1 MRVTPKPF
9 CLRSSAGL
17 LRARFSLS
25 NRSLLGVIAGVSFA
39 ALLGSPVVQ
48 AQTATPL
55 LATPTVR
62 VTAPVSN
69 DTLVTLKGNV
79 HPMAQ
84 ARYDQGAASTSLAT
98 GKMELLLRRSPAQE
112 EALREYMGGLQNPH
126 SASYRK
132 WLTPT
137 SYGASFG
144 IAAQDLQ
151 TVETWLESEGF
162 KIEGVPASGN
172 MIQFSG
178 TFGQVGQAFH
188 TSMHSYVIK
197 GVQHYSNTSDP
208 EIPAALAPVIKA
220 ISPLNDFH
228 SKPFSVLGPRSQMKQ
243 TAGGM
248 QVVSRL
254 AGSAAT
260 PQFTDTTGGDF
271 LYVTASDAAT
281 IYDAPNSLNR
291 ASGIT
296 PTTGGGV
303 TGTST
308 GAGVNIG
315 LVGDSDLQT
324 SDYLNYRTFFLNETS
339 PANPTLVVDGV
350 DPGVIPGGEGEEA
363 LLDAENAAALA
374 PGANIYFYSSNDDLL
389 EDGAL
394 DAAVRAIEDNNVAVL
409 SVSFGECEADLGPD
423 GNEVLSEDWQQAAAQ
438 GITVVVAAGDSGSAA
453 CDSDAGANAQY
464 GLAVSGFA
472 STPYNIAVGGTDF
485 DLLSLANNFATYVG
499 GDSSTNLYEGSA
511 LGYIPEN
518 PWNDSISNNPPGGF
532 STNIATQ
539 YPIAEGS
546 TTTTTIVAAGGGG
559 PSTLGACPSGEVD
572 ENGNCVGGST
582 GYPIP
587 SFQSRETVSGA
598 FRGVP
603 DVSLFASPGNQHDAT
618 WAFCS
623 DSNIDQDTTQTY
635 VDCQVGS
642 DGSFYLDGIG
652 GTSAPTPAFAGV
664 LGMIIQSIGAG
675 QRLGLANQ
683 VIYNLQAGTSGGSI
697 FHDVTAGNNSVPCVS
712 GSTTCGTNDFE
723 AGYNAGT
730 GYDLATG
737 LGSVDISKLVSA
749 WPSASFTATSTA
761 LSLNGGT
768 AQVTIVHGT
777 AVTLA
782 TTVAPST
789 ATGTVSVV
797 GPTSAAGAAVNVNI
811 PLTSGAGSQSVDYLP
826 GGSYSIHAYY
836 PGDAT
841 DAPSTSAAIPVTVTP
856 EASTAFLTVDIYNP
870 DTPNT
875 NPAQDPASATYG
887 EYGFVYVTPANTNA
901 TTAGSNGPATGM
913 VTLVNNGASYG
924 TQALNSTGTAAF
936 PLYGAAPGT
945 YSFGASYGGDNSYSA
960 STTTASV
967 PLTITKGPTMLY
979 IAASSTSIPASGSAT
994 ISVELDTDSE
1004 SAVYPSGAITLSNG
1018 STSFPGTATNG
1029 VDGNG
1034 ADAIFE
1040 TFTVTGASLASGS
1053 NTLTASYGGDTNYL
1067 GAGSVSVAVNNSGGS
1082 STSAG
1087 FNLTG
1092 PTNGITVTT
1101 PGTAATGAISIAP
1114 TNGFSGTV
1122 ALSCQVSLSVGSAAP
1137 TCSVPASVAVTAG
1150 TAATATLTINS
1161 TATSAA
1167 LRGPGNGSPAGSPL
1181 HRLLEDG
1188 GGVALAS
1195 VLLLAIPA
1203 RRRSWRAMLSVR
1215 TMLLAL
1221 LAFGALGILGVIGC
1235 GGTSTSNGGG
1245 TSAGTYTVT
1254 VTGTSNGV
1262 TANTTV
1268 GVTIE

>member
-39 ALLGSPVVQ
+39 ALLGSPVVE

-98 GKMELLLRRSPAQE
+98 GKMELLLRRSPAQQ
-112 EALREYMGGLQNPH
+112 EALREYMGALQNPH

-151 TVETWLESEGF
+151 AVETWLESEGF

-197 GVQHYSNTSDP
+197 GVQHYSNASDP

-228 SKPFSVLGPRSQMKQ
+228 SKPFSVLGPRSEVKKS
-243 TAGGM
+243 ANGL

-254 AGSAAT
+254 AGGTAT
-260 PQFTDTTGGDF
+260 PQLTDTTTDSNT

-324 SDYLNYRTFFLNETS
+324 SDYLNYRTLFLNEAS
-339 PANPTLVVDGV
+339 PASPTLVVDGV
-350 DPGVIPGGEGEEA
+350 DPGVIPGGEGQEA

-374 PGANIYFYSSNDDLL
+374 PGAKIYFYSSSSDLL
-389 EDGAL
+389 LQDGPL
-394 DAAVRAIEDNNVAVL
+394 SAAVRAIEDNNVAVL
-409 SVSFGECEADLGPD
+409 SVSFGACEADLGPD
-423 GNEVLSEDWQQAAAQ
+423 GNAELSEDWQQAAAQ

-453 CDSDAGANAQY
+453 CDSDADATAQD

-485 DLLSLANNFATYVG
+485 DLLSLANNFATYAG
-499 GDSSTNLYEGSA
+499 GDSSTNLYLGSA
-511 LGYIPEN
+511 LSYIPEN

-532 STNIATQ
+532 STNTATQ
-539 YPIAEGS
+539 YSEGAGEP
-546 TTTTTIVAAGGGG
+546 TTTILSAGGGG
-559 PSTLGACPSGEVD
+559 PSTAAVCVSGEVD
-572 ENGNCVGGST
+572 ENGNCVGAST
-582 GYPIP
+582 GYTKP
-587 SFQSRETVSGA
+587 SFQSNETVSGA
-598 FRGVP
+598 FRGIP
-603 DVSLFASPGNQHDAT
+603 DVSLFASPGDQHEAT
-618 WAFCS
+618 WALCS
-623 DSNIDQDTTQTY
+623 DSTIDQDATQTY
-635 VDCQVGS
+635 TDCQVAA
-642 DGSFYLDGIG
+642 DGSFSLDGIG

-664 LGMIIQSIGAG
+664 LGLIIQSIGAG
-675 QRLGLANQ
+675 QRLGLADQ

-697 FHDVTAGNNSVPCVS
+697 FHDVTAGNNSEPCVS
-712 GSTTCGTNDFE
+712 GSPNCGTNDFL
-723 AGYNAGT
+723 AGYNAGA

-749 WPSASFTATSTA
+749 WPSASFTATTTA
-761 LSLNGGT
+761 LTANGAT
-768 AQVTIVHGT
+768 AAISVVHGT

-782 TTVAPST
+782 ATVAPST

-797 GPTSAAGAAVNVNI
+797 GPTSAAGGAVNVDI

-841 DAPSTSAAIPVTVTP
+841 DAPSTSAAIPVSISP
-856 EASTAFLTVDIYNP
+856 EASAINFFYQIVDVNTGNTISSNP
-870 DTPNT
+870 VPFG
-875 NPAQDPASATYG
+875 A
-887 EYGFVYVTPANTNA
+887 YGFAYVEPENA
-901 TTAGSNGPATGM
+901 TGTDSHGPATGS
-913 VTLVNNGASYG
+913 VTLLNNGATYS
-924 TQALNSTGTAAF
+924 TQALNSEGVAAF
-936 PLYGAAPGT
+936 PLYNLSPAT
-945 YSFGASYGGDNSYSA
+945 YAFGASYGGDSSYGASTAANQTLVISKGATQLAISA
-960 STTTASV
+960 S
-967 PLTITKGPTMLY
+967 
-979 IAASSTSIPASGSAT
+979 SSSIPASGTTT
-994 ISVELDTDSE
+994 ISVELGTDSA
-1004 SAVYPSGAITLSNG
+1004 SATPPTGPITLTANG
-1018 STSFPGTATNG
+1018 TTFTGSAPAAGTTTT
-1029 VDGNG
+1029 G

-1040 TFTVTGASLASGS
+1040 TFTVSGASLASGS
-1053 NTLTASYGGDTNYL
+1053 NTLTASYAGDTNYSA
-1067 GAGSVSVAVNNSGGS
+1067 AGSVSVTVNNSGGS
-1082 STSAG
+1082 STAAG

-1092 PTNGITVTT
+1092 PANGITVGT
-1101 PGTAATGAISIAP
+1101 PGTAATGAIAITP

-1122 ALSCQVSLSVGSAAP
+1122 ALTCQVALSIGSDAP

-1167 LRGPGNGSPAGSPL
+1167 LHGPGTGGPAGSPL

-1221 LAFGALGILGVIGC
+1221 LAFGALGILGMMGC
-1235 GGTSTSNGGG
+1235 GGTSTSNAGG
-1245 TSAGTYTVT
+1245 TSPGTYTVT

-1268 GVTIE
+1268 GVTVE